1 MSEMTFADWR
11 KKWQLEGE
19 RNRHRVERTRLL
31 IRELKAGPMPER
43 EREIL
48 CELRADQGDQYVLDL
63 TNAIRT
69 KRDATPGKRPR

>member
-1 MSEMTFADWR
+1 MSELTYEDWR

-19 RNRHRVERTRLL
+19 RNRHRVERTRML
-31 IRELKAGPMPER
+31 IRELKEGPPPAR

-63 TNAIRT
+63 TNAIRA
-69 KRDATPGKRPR
+69 KREAANGKKR